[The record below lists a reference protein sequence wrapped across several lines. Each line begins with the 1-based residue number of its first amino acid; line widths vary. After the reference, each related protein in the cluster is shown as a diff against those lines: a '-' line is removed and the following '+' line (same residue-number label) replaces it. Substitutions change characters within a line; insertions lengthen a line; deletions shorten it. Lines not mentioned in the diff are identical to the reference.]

1 MFSYILGMQILN
13 MNHLYYF
20 SVIADLGSISKASK
34 KLHITQPAL
43 SHQLKQLENAL
54 DCKLFDRV
62 GRSLILNSKGTYLL
76 EFANNV
82 FRETDNMFTKIK
94 NNLHESAQRIIV
106 GVEYGV
112 DYDFVFELV
121 NHLNK
126 VKYLNLEII
135 EGSAEKLGLLLKSK
149 KIDLILSFSAIGASE
164 VNLYSMPIKCFR
176 AQLVAPRRLNS
187 TRMSNLQLLENFP
200 VVRYVSNVV
209 LDNLMKKF
217 LSHNRCE
224 KIRQI
229 SILNYQAVK
238 ELLVSGK
245 GIGMLLTTKHDG
257 DEQNLDYFILNRFE
271 DTILYLNATY
281 SLESNHVGGLQTL
294 VQQANQVFQHN
305 GLH

>member
-1 MFSYILGMQILN
+1 MQILN

-135 EGSAEKLGLLLKSK
+135 EGNAEKLGLLLKSK

-209 LDNLMKKF
+209 LDNLKKKF

>member
-1 MFSYILGMQILN
+1 MQILN

-135 EGSAEKLGLLLKSK
+135 EGNAEKLGLLLKSK

>member
-1 MFSYILGMQILN
+1 MQILN